1 MKNGEILPALEVL
14 KVMGDKKAKTVDFA
28 LSLIELQEVLTDI
41 HEKNIKAIKMAV
53 QFTEEELQLQQQID
67 EIIKEFNN
75 KTSQEEL
82 IKKIQDKEN
91 ESLELSNSLKVKI
104 IEFNKLGEELMGE
117 SIEETLPSFNKTDL
131 PEDLT
136 INQIKALKP
145 ILKT

>member
-1 MKNGEILPALEVL
+1 MKNGEILPVLEVL

-53 QFTEEELQLQQQID
+53 QFTEEELQLQKQID